1 VQSLERTWFYGR
13 LLLYLFL
20 VGWGILFIAGGPDH
34 PIVLNSFMHNVN
46 LPTHE
51 AGHVV
56 FGFFG
61 WFIGVLG
68 GTLMQLLVPLAFVI
82 TFLVKEKNSFG
93 SAVSLWWFGQNF
105 MDIAPYIGDARAQR
119 LLLLG
124 GVTGKDAPGYHDWN
138 NILGHLGWLEKDQ
151 LLASIS
157 YDIGRFLMV
166 AMFLWG
172 GYLLL
177 KQFNDL
183 NRTEDDAGAKE
194 RVTGAEYFAN
204 REKYRGGGDADETGR

>member
-1 VQSLERTWFYGR
+1 MQDLERTWWYGR

-20 VGWGILFIAGGPDH
+20 VGWGIRFIAGGPDA
-34 PIVLNSFMHNVN
+34 PVVLNSFMHNVN
-46 LPTHE
+46 LPLHE
-51 AGHVV
+51 AGHVL
-56 FGFFG
+56 FGPFG

-68 GTLMQLLVPLAFVI
+68 GTLMQLLVPLLFVI

-93 SAVSLWWFGQNF
+93 SAVTLWWLGQNF
-105 MDIAPYIGDARAQR
+105 MDIAPYVGDARAQR

-124 GVTGKDAPGYHDWN
+124 GVTGKDVPGYHDWN

-151 LLASIS
+151 LIASIS

-177 KQFNDL
+177 VQFNAL
-183 NRTEDDAGAKE
+183 NRAEEAQS
-194 RVTGAEYFAN
+194 RVDEYTPTGAEP
-204 REKYRGGGDADETGR
+204 E